1 MAVIFMDG
9 FDHYGVS
16 SGISDGTPATSNMLA
31 GVWASFPGSFDP
43 KVGVPSFTAART
55 GPYCLIGSNSNSG
68 WNRRV
73 LPATKTK
80 LFVSFGFAVSSLPGD
95 ITNGIFAI
103 LDNTNNVIN
112 YLRLSPTGALEVRQ
126 SNGSLIASTSGPV
139 ITAGTW
145 HFLEMEIDTAG
156 DWTIRVDDAN
166 ATEPPVLAAPL
177 SGGTIAQIAV
187 LNTRESIGTIFAP
200 DFCMDDLIVRD
211 DTGGI
216 NDGWLG
222 DRRVATLFADADTTT
237 AGWSPSYYRTISPGI
252 GRFSY
257 MRAGSSSVQSSQ
269 ARITTAAATAL
280 DIGPNDF
287 TLETFVRFDK
297 LPETSEY
304 FTIFSRW
311 NENSAS
317 GRSFRLVFGGPSYNG
332 GMLEFQTSTDGSGS
346 TAVSKILYPWTP
358 NANQWYHIAVCRDN
372 GDLLLFIDGKQAG
385 VPIPDT
391 DTYYPG
397 SSSVFVLGGYVTGT
411 STSNAAVAGTTL
423 VGRMDETRFT
433 NGISRY
439 NADFS
444 PPTDIFPRGADDP
457 DWSNV
462 VMLVGYDAGINDES
476 SFNRALNTNGGA
488 TSLLPLDGSTV
499 GVWSTVGATKADPD
513 DNTFIYASLT
523 NAINIFTMTTLPTDG
538 DTVTVGTTDG
548 VTPAVYKFVSSLSD
562 PFDVLIGT
570 DADETLDNLVA
581 AINADAGS
589 GTIYG
594 TGTTSNNDVFAAS
607 LVAGQI
613 QVIALVAG
621 TGGNSIAC
629 SSSSP
634 GVWDDTNLYG
644 GVDIPGPS
652 VFKFER
658 PPSNTTIISAVQLN
672 VRARKTDAGTGTIQ
686 TGLVGPLGG
695 IIKGSTHALSINP
708 IYYADIIEVDPDT
721 SGPISPTTII
731 NGGFFIDRTA

>member
-1 MAVIFMDG
+1 MSVLFMDG
-9 FDHYGVS
+9 FDHYG
-16 SGISDGTPATSNMLA
+16 SGSQALNNMLA
-31 GVWASFPGSFDP
+31 GPWASFAGTQDP
-43 KVGVPSFTAART
+43 TIDVPSWGPART
-55 GPYCLIGSNSNSG
+55 GPYCLSGAIYNTG
-68 WNRRV
+68 WNRRI
-73 LPATKTK
+73 LPSTTTRIFA
-80 LFVSFGFAVSSLPGD
+80 SFGFAVTSIP
-95 ITNGIFAI
+95 TNNNDPNAIFAI
-103 LDNTNNVIN
+103 LDGSNNVIN
-112 YLRLSPTGALEVRQ
+112 YLRINTVGGLEVCQ
-126 SNGSLIASTSGPV
+126 SNGTVITATNGPV
-139 ITAGTW
+139 ITAQTW
-145 HFLEMEIDTAG
+145 HFIEMDINTAG
-156 DWTIRVDDAN
+156 NWTVKIDDSTGQDAPIL
-166 ATEPPVLAAPL
+166 TAAL
-177 SGGTIAQIAV
+177 GGGTIAAIGV
-187 LNTRESIGTIFAP
+187 LNFRTAAAASPPAP
-200 DFCMDDLIVRD
+200 NNYMDDLIIRD
-211 DTGGI
+211 ATGGI
-216 NDGWLG
+216 NDDWMG

-257 MRAGSSSVQSSQ
+257 MRAGSSTVQNSQ
-269 ARITTAAATAL
+269 ARITMAAATAL
-280 DIGPNDF
+280 DIGASDF
-287 TLETFVRFDK
+287 TLETFVRLDK
-297 LPETSEY
+297 LPETTEY
-304 FTIFSRW
+304 FTLFSRW
-311 NENSAS
+311 NENSTT

-346 TAVSKILYPWTP
+346 TVVSKLLYPWTP
-358 NANQWYHIAVCRDN
+358 NANQWYHVALCRDN
-372 GDLLLFIDGKQAG
+372 GDLLLFIDGKQVG
-385 VPIPDT
+385 LPIPDT
-391 DTYYPG
+391 DTYFGG
-397 SSSVFVLGGYVTGT
+397 SSSVFVLGGYVA
-411 STSNAAVAGTTL
+411 STSVNTAAVAGTTL

-433 NGISRY
+433 NGVSRY
-439 NADFS
+439 NSDFS
-444 PPTDIFPRGADDP
+444 PPTDMFPRGAVDDP

-462 VMLVGYDAGINDES
+462 VLLVGYDSGINDES
-476 SFNRALNTNGGA
+476 SFGRTLTSAGGV
-488 TSLLPLDGSTV
+488 TSQLPIDGSTI
-499 GVWSTVGATKADPD
+499 GVWSTVGTNKADPD

-523 NAINIFTMTTLPTDG
+523 NATNIFTMTTLPTDG

-581 AINADAGS
+581 AINADAGA

-594 TGTTSNNDVFAAS
+594 TGTTSNADVSAVP

-621 TGGNSIAC
+621 SSGNSIAC

-644 GVDIPGPS
+644 GEDIPGPS

-695 IIKGSTHALSINP
+695 ITKGSTHALSISP